1 MTEKLREPREIFLV
15 GTISKNGKIEGGPC
29 AGIEHAE
36 RPWLVPQW
44 IENREEQVTM
54 PERIICLDGL
64 PSQRSGD
71 LGAIDLRYIL
81 NYPIPITVPY
91 TRPTIIWVCRRNASS
106 HKISGCGLAS
116 ECVFECLHTPRP
128 IKNPGP
134 DSRETDSAA
143 TRTGPARGGTSNQ
156 LTAKRSPGDNA
167 PPSPLVKI
175 LGSGGL

>member
-71 LGAIDLRYIL
+71 LGAI
-81 NYPIPITVPY
+81 
-91 TRPTIIWVCRRNASS
+91 
-106 HKISGCGLAS
+106 
-116 ECVFECLHTPRP
+116 EF
-128 IKNPGP
+128 
-134 DSRETDSAA
+134 
-143 TRTGPARGGTSNQ
+143 
-156 LTAKRSPGDNA
+156 
-167 PPSPLVKI
+167 
-175 LGSGGL
+175 